1 MSQEKSSMQ
10 LSHSR
15 RLGMTSPS
23 KIPRS
28 LIVIAILAVVL
39 FGGGFAAGQDVD
51 GWLHPDR
58 HLLEKQ
64 ATLTAT
70 GIGVVTPDQVL
81 KVGADNRTF
90 VDVRARDA
98 YEFAHIDGAMAMPEA
113 EIDTLASKLPTDRTI
128 VLYCTCPDEKTSLRA
143 AQTLKEFH
151 GVHNLVVLKGGMLA
165 YRTAGGDLSS
175 DATDSAIESQG
186 CGCKVTSPAFKLWV
200 MNNETN
206 AIKPKLTPFS

>member
-1 MSQEKSSMQ
+1 MH
-10 LSHSR
+10 LSLSR
-15 RLGMTSPS
+15 RLETTSRT
-23 KIPRS
+23 KLPRS
-28 LIVIAILAVVL
+28 LIVIVVLAIVL
-39 FGGGFAAGQDVD
+39 FGGGFAAGQDID

-58 HLLEKQ
+58 HLLEEQ
-64 ATLTAT
+64 ATLSAI
-70 GIGVVTPDQVL
+70 GIGVVTPEQVL
-81 KVGADNRTF
+81 AVGKDNRTI

-98 YEFAHIDGAMAMPEA
+98 YEFAHIVGAVAMPEA
-113 EIDTLASKLPTDRTI
+113 EIDTLASTLPTDRTV

-151 GVHNLVVLKGGMLA
+151 SMTNLVVLKGGMLA
-165 YRTAGGDLSS
+165 YRSAGGDLSS

-206 AIKPKLTPFS
+206 AIKPGLSPFS

>member
-1 MSQEKSSMQ
+1 MQ
-10 LSHSR
+10 LSLSR
-15 RLGMTSPS
+15 RLGMTSRT

-28 LIVIAILAVVL
+28 SIAIVVFGFVL
-39 FGGGFAAGQDVD
+39 FGGGFAAGQDID

-70 GIGVVTPDQVL
+70 GIGVVTPAQVL

-98 YEFAHIDGAMAMPEA
+98 YEFAHIVGAMAMPEA
-113 EIDTLASKLPTDRTI
+113 EIDTLAAKLPSDRTL

-151 GVHNLVVLKGGMLA
+151 GLTNLVVLKGGMLA
-165 YRTAGGDLSS
+165 YRSAGGDLSS
-175 DATDSAIESQG
+175 DETDSAIESQG

-200 MNNETN
+200 MNNESN
-206 AIKPKLTPFS
+206 ATKLNISPFS